1 MIEVTLAETDG
12 IEWALKVFKR
22 KVQKSGILKELKQ
35 KRHYLK
41 PSVARALK
49 AQAARRRLRSKGK
62 GKGRPERT
70 ASRS

>member
-22 KVQKSGILKELKQ
+22 KVQKAGILRELKQ

-41 PSVARALK
+41 PSAARQLK
-49 AQAARRRLRSKGK
+49 AAAARRRRRSRRGDQA
-62 GKGRPERT
+62 R
-70 ASRS
+70 

>member
-49 AQAARRRLRSKGK
+49 SQAARCRRRSKG
-62 GKGRPERT
+62 RRDSE
-70 ASRS
+70 

>member
-1 MIEVTLAETDG
+1 VIEVTLAETDG
-12 IEWALKVFKR
+12 IEWAIKVFKR

-49 AQAARRRLRSKGK
+49 SAAARRRARSKGRK
-62 GKGRPERT
+62 PEGRR
-70 ASRS
+70 

>member
-12 IEWALKVFKR
+12 IDWALKVFKR

-49 AQAARRRLRSKGK
+49 TQASRRRR
-62 GKGRPERT
+62 RT
-70 ASRS
+70 AEAKRQSRGR

>member
-49 AQAARRRLRSKGK
+49 SQAARRRRRSKG
-62 GKGRPERT
+62 RRDAE
-70 ASRS
+70 